1 MPTLLGKKLSL
12 DPTCAKRGTLMF
24 SGCRADGS
32 TLSARVEPH
41 HTAGGIGMTYQ
52 RLHVRA
58 QCEDISL
65 PESTQCVTQ

>member
-41 HTAGGIGMTYQ
+41 HTAGGM
-52 RLHVRA
+52 A
-58 QCEDISL
+58 
-65 PESTQCVTQ
+65 